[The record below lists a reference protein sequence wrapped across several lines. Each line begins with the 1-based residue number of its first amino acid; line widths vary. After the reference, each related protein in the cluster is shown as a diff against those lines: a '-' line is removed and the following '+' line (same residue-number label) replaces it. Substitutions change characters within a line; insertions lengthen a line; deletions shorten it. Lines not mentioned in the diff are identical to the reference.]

1 VERASGL
8 GLVFSRCNAPSRA
21 SHWNRWMLDEHV
33 PVMAEADGVRAATH
47 WALTVPPTPGG

>member
-1 VERASGL
+1 
-8 GLVFSRCNAPSRA
+8 
-21 SHWNRWMLDEHV
+21 MLDEHV